1 MKLLFKLIEAF
12 GTSGNEGNVRAII
25 SKEIKPYVDD
35 LTIDKLGNLIAHKKG
50 KAPRVMIAA
59 HMDEIGLMIKSID
72 IKGRIYFSN
81 VGGIEPIVLVGHSV
95 HIKTKKGKI
104 HGVITTE
111 EVSNDFSIDKL
122 PKISDLFVDTGL
134 KRKSLVK
141 LNIKPG
147 DYLLLEHKIHHYLGN
162 KNLIAGKA
170 LDDRIGC
177 YILVELAKKLKNIK
191 NETFLVFTVQ
201 EEIGL
206 YGAKTSAYRID
217 PDWAVAVDVTN
228 ADDRSLQPTIS
239 LGKGPCLTIKDAD
252 MISNKCLNNHLE
264 KIAKDKNIPI
274 QFDVSDFGATDAA
287 NILTSKEGVSSTI
300 VCVPIRNLHSTIG
313 ISHKKDIENAI
324 LLLRELLKNPPKI
337 CLI

>member
-12 GTSGNEGNVRAII
+12 GASGNEGNVRKII
-25 SKEIKPYVDD
+25 SREVKPYVDD
-35 LTIDKLGNLIAHKKG
+35 LIIDRLGNLIAHKKG
-50 KAPRVMIAA
+50 KLPRVMLAA
-59 HMDEIGLMIKSID
+59 HMDEIGLMIKNID
-72 IKGRIYFSN
+72 NRGRIYFSN
-81 VGGIEPIVLVGHSV
+81 VGGIEPLVLVGHTV
-95 HIKTKKGKI
+95 HIDTNKGKI

-122 PKISDLFVDTGL
+122 PRIMDLFVDTGL
-134 KRKSLVK
+134 SRKNLIA
-141 LNIKPG
+141 LGIKPG
-147 DYLLLEHKIHHYLGN
+147 DYLMLEHKIHHYLGN

-177 YILVELAKKLKNIK
+177 YILIELAKQLKGTK
-191 NETFLVFTVQ
+191 NEIFFVFTVQ

-206 YGAKTSAYRID
+206 YGARTSAYRVN

-228 ADDRSLQPTIS
+228 ADDRSLQSTIA
-239 LGKGPCLTIKDAD
+239 LGKGPCLTVKDAD

-264 KIAKDKNIPI
+264 KIAKSKKVPI

-287 NILTSKEGVSSTI
+287 NISISKEGVSSTI
-300 VCVPIRNLHSTIG
+300 ICIPIRNLHSTIG
-313 ISHKKDIENAI
+313 IAHKKDIQNAI
-324 LLLRELLKNPPKI
+324 LLLKELLKNPPKI